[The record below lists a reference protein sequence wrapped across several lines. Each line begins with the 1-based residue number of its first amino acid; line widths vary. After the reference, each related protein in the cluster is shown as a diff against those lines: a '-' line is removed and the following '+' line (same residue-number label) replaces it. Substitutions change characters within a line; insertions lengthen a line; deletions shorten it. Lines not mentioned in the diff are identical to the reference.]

1 MTVLIDFR
9 TECTRIKHWV
19 CISKVAGREP
29 VILKSSTKHMPV
41 DYIKDTIYNIKEQ
54 KTILTVK
61 II

>member
-1 MTVLIDFR
+1 MMTLIDFR
-9 TECTRIKHWV
+9 TVYEYKTLVLYFKSCRKIASYFKQ
-19 CISKVAGREP
+19 
-29 VILKSSTKHMPV
+29 SSTKHMPV